1 MEIKIEKFA
10 SNDLEDAI
18 KIWNEIVCSGNAF
31 PQDKPLSIAEG
42 EDFFKSQSFTGIA
55 KNEKEIVGLYILHP
69 NNVGRCGHI
78 ANASYAVSQKARGQG
93 VGELLVKDSIKKA
106 QELGFKILQFNAV
119 VADNYSARKLYKKLG
134 FIELGTVKD
143 GFKTDNENYKDI
155 VLYYISL

>member
-10 SNDLEDAI
+10 SNDSEDAI
-18 KIWNEIVCSGNAF
+18 KIWNEIVFSGNAF
-31 PQDKPLSIAEG
+31 PQDKPLSMAEG

-93 VGELLVKDSIKKA
+93 VGELLVKDSIKKPKIIYKVHPA
-106 QELGFKILQFNAV
+106 SRVKNDFIVNNGFKDIKKMI
-119 VADNYSARKLYKKLG
+119 KLDFL
-134 FIELGTVKD
+134 V
-143 GFKTDNENYKDI
+143 
-155 VLYYISL
+155 